1 MEIDSN
7 EFLDLCQL
15 QRVLDEIE
23 ESCIVPREVSQT
35 ILSDW
40 GDLTEV
46 LDDIKDNLALKD
58 KLKEILKW
66 INNNHT
72 HTYPR
77 RLKGWINTIR
87 TQFCPTRGEISAI
100 VAVDHLVRLGILNV
114 IEYNKRVRRQ
124 IISTS
129 KVRINRKRCH
139 SEVVDEEL
147 SLPKRRKS

>member
-23 ESCIVPREVSQT
+23 ESCIVPREVPQT

-72 HTYPR
+72 HTYPM

-87 TQFCPTRGEISAI
+87 SQFCPTCGEISAI
-100 VAVDHLVRLGILNV
+100 VVVDHLVRLGILNV
-114 IEYNKRVRRQ
+114 VEYNKRVRRQ

-129 KVRINRKRCH
+129 KVRLNRKRCR

-147 SLPKRRKS
+147 SFKHRKS